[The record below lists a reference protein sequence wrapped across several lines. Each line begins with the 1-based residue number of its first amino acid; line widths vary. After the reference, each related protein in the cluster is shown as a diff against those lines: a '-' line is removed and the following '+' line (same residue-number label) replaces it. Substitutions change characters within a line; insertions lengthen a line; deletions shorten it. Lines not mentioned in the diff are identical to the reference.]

1 MPLIQNDNM
10 ADNKDQP
17 PEGGTCR
24 EEEIQS
30 MVIQTSGMC
39 ANDCFKVV
47 YQCVPATD
55 GDTSTDSE
63 VTGSRDWRVA

>member
-1 MPLIQNDNM
+1 M

-17 PEGGTCR
+17 HEGGSRR

-30 MVIQTSGMC
+30 MVIQTNGMC
-39 ANDCFKVV
+39 ANDCFKMV
-47 YQCVPATD
+47 YQRVPATD

-63 VTGSRDWRVA
+63 VTGSRD